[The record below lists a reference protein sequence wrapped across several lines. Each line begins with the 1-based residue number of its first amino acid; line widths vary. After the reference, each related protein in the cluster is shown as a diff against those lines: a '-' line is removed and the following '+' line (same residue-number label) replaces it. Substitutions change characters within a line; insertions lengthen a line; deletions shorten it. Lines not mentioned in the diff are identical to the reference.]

1 MEWTISDTI
10 RVEDL
15 PAETLGDTAASAT
28 RSRPADAETPVLP
41 RLSLSTGALEG
52 EAPVLSSP
60 GVDLTLVRQLGQGG
74 MGAVYLAHQRSLAR
88 HVAVKIPHDDAPRSA
103 SLAIIR
109 EGQVAG
115 ALEHPNIVPVHA
127 LGLDDTGRP
136 ILVIKRIEGVAWS
149 ELLADPSHAF
159 WARASFGADA
169 RLVAHLEI
177 LMQVC
182 NALHF
187 AHTRGFVHRDMKP
200 DNVMVGEFGEVYLLD
215 WGVAR
220 KIDTTEGKEPEPLV
234 GTPAYMAPEMAC
246 GAPHEIDAR
255 TDVYLLGATLHEIL
269 TGNPPHARPSLY
281 DALLAASAAAPRD
294 YPPESPDELVALCNA
309 ALARDRDERPP
320 SAAAFRE
327 RVADFLRHR
336 SSLGI
341 AHAASERLAAL
352 EEAIGEGGPD
362 LVASAEILGG
372 LSECRFG
379 FLQALREWPDNT
391 RAKEGLARSLA
402 RLVEREIV
410 LENPTNARALL
421 DRMEGDRAALEAR
434 VAALEASLEE
444 RRRLERRAAEMDKQM
459 DSNVGRR
466 ARTLFISAVVGLGAV
481 AMGALSIREAS
492 TRRPS
497 PWADVLVFDAVIL
510 SLFLA
515 GLFFGR
521 RRLLTNL
528 FNRRL
533 LFTVTASFALNALH
547 DVLSYVRGEHVW
559 TSGAMGQLII
569 GSCLV
574 VTAINST
581 LVLLWPAAIQL
592 AGGLLSL
599 YVPWATGAIS
609 TIGTLLT
616 VALVLQASKPSGA
629 ADTADARRA
638 LRVK

>member
-15 PAETLGDTAASAT
+15 AEALGTTTEGAPP
-28 RSRPADAETPVLP
+28 RSHPPDAETPVLP
-41 RLSLSTGALEG
+41 RLSLSTGAIEG
-52 EAPVLSSP
+52 KAPVLSSP

-74 MGAVYLAHQRSLAR
+74 MGAVYLAHQRSLDR

-115 ALEHPNIVPVHA
+115 GLEHPNIVPVHA

-136 ILVIKRIEGVAWS
+136 ILVIKRIEGVSWS
-149 ELLADPSHAF
+149 DLLADASHPF
-159 WARASFGADA
+159 WELASFGGES

-187 AHTRGFVHRDMKP
+187 AHTRGIVHRDMKP

-220 KIDTTEGKEPEPLV
+220 KIDTTPGKEAEPLV

-246 GAPHEIDAR
+246 GKPHEVDAR

-281 DALLAASAAAPRD
+281 DALLSASAGTPQD
-294 YPPESPDELVALCNA
+294 YPPEAPDELVALCNA
-309 ALARDRDERPP
+309 AMSRDRDERPP
-320 SAAAFRE
+320 SAATFRE
-327 RVADFLRHR
+327 RVADFLHHR

-341 AHAASERLAAL
+341 ANAASERLAAL
-352 EEAIGEGGPD
+352 EKAMGNGGPE
-362 LVASAEILGG
+362 LVTSAEMLGG

-391 RAKEGLARSLA
+391 RAKEGLARSLSL
-402 RLVEREIV
+402 LVERELA
-410 LENPTNARALL
+410 LENPANARALL
-421 DRMEGDRAALEAR
+421 ERIEGDRSALETR
-434 VAALEASLEE
+434 VALLEEKIEE
-444 RRRLERRAAEMDKQM
+444 RRRLERRAAKMAKEMD
-459 DSNVGRR
+459 SSVGRR
-466 ARTLFISAVVGLGAV
+466 ARTLFISAVVGTGAI
-481 AMGALSIREAS
+481 AMGALSIREAN

-497 PWADVLVFDAVIL
+497 SWADVLVFDAVIL
-510 SLFLA
+510 ALFLA

-547 DVLSYVRGEHVW
+547 DVLSYARGEHVW

-581 LVLLWPAAIQL
+581 LELLWPAAIQL
-592 AGGLLSL
+592 AGGLLSF

-609 TIGTLLT
+609 TIGTLVT
-616 VALVLQASKPSGA
+616 VALVLRASKPSGA
-629 ADTADARRA
+629 AETADARHD
-638 LRVK
+638 RV

>member
-15 PAETLGDTAASAT
+15 PAEALGTTTVGAP
-28 RSRPADAETPVLP
+28 RSHPPDAETPVLP
-41 RLSLSTGALEG
+41 RLSLSTGAIEG
-52 EAPVLSSP
+52 KPPVLSSP
-60 GVDLTLVRQLGQGG
+60 GVDLTLERQLGQGG
-74 MGAVYLAHQRSLAR
+74 MGAVYLAYQRSLDR
-88 HVAVKIPHDDAPRSA
+88 HVAVKIPHDEAPRSA

-115 ALEHPNIVPVHA
+115 GLEHPNIVPVHA

-136 ILVIKRIEGVAWS
+136 ILVIKRIEGVSWS
-149 ELLADPSHAF
+149 EVLADASHPF
-159 WARASFGADA
+159 WERASFGGES

-187 AHTRGFVHRDMKP
+187 AHTRGIVHRDVKP

-220 KIDTTEGKEPEPLV
+220 TIDTTPGKDAEPLV

-246 GAPHEIDAR
+246 GEPHEIDAR

-281 DALLAASAAAPRD
+281 DALLSASAGTPQD
-294 YPPESPDELVALCNA
+294 YPPEAPDELVALCNA
-309 ALARDRDERPP
+309 AMSRKRDERPP

-327 RVADFLRHR
+327 RMADFLRHR

-341 AHAASERLAAL
+341 ADAASERLEVL
-352 EEAIGEGGPD
+352 EEALGKGGPEI
-362 LVASAEILGG
+362 VASAEILGG

-402 RLVEREIV
+402 LLVEREII
-410 LENPTNARALL
+410 LENPANARALL
-421 DRMEGDRAALEAR
+421 ERMEGDRAELEAR
-434 VAALEASLEE
+434 VALLEAKIEE
-444 RRRLERRAAEMDKQM
+444 RRRLERRAAEMVKEM
-459 DSNVGRR
+459 DSSVGRR
-466 ARTLFISAVVGLGAV
+466 ARTLFVSAVVATGAV

-492 TRRPS
+492 THRPS
-497 PWADVLVFDAVIL
+497 PWADVLIFDAVIL
-510 SLFLA
+510 SLFVA

-521 RRLLTNL
+521 KRLLTNL

-533 LFTVTASFALNALH
+533 LFTVTASFALNTLH

-581 LVLLWPAAIQL
+581 LELLLPAAIQL

-609 TIGTLLT
+609 TIGTLIT
-616 VALVLQASKPSGA
+616 VALVLRASRPVHA
-629 ADTADARRA
+629 ADTADARRD
-638 LRVK
+638 RV

>member
-15 PAETLGDTAASAT
+15 PADALGATTVGAAPP
-28 RSRPADAETPVLP
+28 RSRPGDAEPPVLP
-41 RLSLSTGALEG
+41 RLSLSTGAIEG
-52 EAPVLSSP
+52 KPPVLSSP

-74 MGAVYLAHQRSLAR
+74 MGAVYLAHQRSLDR

-103 SLAIIR
+103 ALAIIR

-127 LGLDDTGRP
+127 LGLDETGRP
-136 ILVIKRIEGVAWS
+136 ILVIKRIEGVSWS
-149 ELLADPSHAF
+149 DLIADPSHVF
-159 WARASFGADA
+159 WERASFGAGA
-169 RLVAHLEI
+169 RLVAHLDI

-187 AHTRGFVHRDMKP
+187 AHTRGIVHRDMKP

-220 KIDTTEGKEPEPLV
+220 RIDTTPGREAEPLV

-246 GAPHEIDAR
+246 GEPHEIDAR

-269 TGNPPHARPSLY
+269 TGSPPHARPSLY
-281 DALLAASAAAPRD
+281 DALLSASAAAPQD
-294 YPPESPDELVALCNA
+294 YPPEAPDELVALCNA
-309 ALARDRDERPP
+309 AMSRDRDERPP

-327 RVADFLRHR
+327 HVADFLRHR

-341 AHAASERLAAL
+341 ANAARERLAAL
-352 EEAIGEGGPD
+352 EEAIHKGGPE

-379 FLQALREWPDNT
+379 FLQALREWPEST
-391 RAKEGLARSLA
+391 LAREGLTRSLA
-402 RLVEREIV
+402 LLVEREIV
-410 LENPTNARALL
+410 LENPANARALL
-421 DRMEGDRAALEAR
+421 ERMEGEHAALEAR
-434 VAALEASLEE
+434 VAALEVKLEE
-444 RRRLERRAAEMDKQM
+444 RRRLERKAAEMVKEM
-459 DSNVGRR
+459 DSSVGRGP
-466 ARTLFISAVVGLGAV
+466 RTLFVSAVVVTGAV

-609 TIGTLLT
+609 TIGTLVT
-616 VALVLQASKPSGA
+616 AALVLGASKPSGA
-629 ADTADARRA
+629 AETAGARRDP
-638 LRVK
+638 V